1 MLAIIAAIDN
11 DLQREFISDVY
22 IKYYNSARA
31 KAFTFVHDEFEAE
44 EIIQEVFVKLIE
56 HIDVL
61 MELNE
66 SSLSFYV
73 MVTTKNTAIK
83 HWKKSKEKAVNYSFD
98 SEEDLSKWA
107 DDRFAL
113 PEDLYE
119 KQEELEA
126 LAHVISK
133 LPERDKALLE
143 SKYILQLSDKEIA
156 KELDLAP
163 QSVRSFLTRA
173 RRKAYAILKGEIED
187 E

>member
-22 IKYYNSARA
+22 IKYYNLARA
-31 KAFTFVHDEFEAE
+31 KALTFVHDEFEAE

-61 MELNE
+61 MELSE

-83 HWKKSKEKAVNYSFD
+83 HWKKSKEKTENYSFD

-173 RRKAYAILKGEIED
+173 RRKAYAILKGEIKD

>member
-1 MLAIIAAIDN
+1 MCLWSLTKAVFRFMLW
-11 DLQREFISDVY
+11 LQ
-22 IKYYNSARA
+22 
-31 KAFTFVHDEFEAE
+31 
-44 EIIQEVFVKLIE
+44 Q
-56 HIDVL
+56 
-61 MELNE
+61 
-66 SSLSFYV
+66 
-73 MVTTKNTAIK
+73 KNTAIK
-83 HWKKSKEKAVNYSFD
+83 HWKKSKEKAENYSFD

>member
-31 KAFTFVHDEFEAE
+31 KALTFVHDEFEAE

-83 HWKKSKEKAVNYSFD
+83 HWKKNKEKAENYSFD
-98 SEEDLSKWA
+98 SE
-107 DDRFAL
+107 
-113 PEDLYE
+113 EDLYE

>member
-1 MLAIIAAIDN
+1 MI
-11 DLQREFISDVY
+11 
-22 IKYYNSARA
+22 
-31 KAFTFVHDEFEAE
+31 
-44 EIIQEVFVKLIE
+44 
-56 HIDVL
+56 
-61 MELNE
+61 
-66 SSLSFYV
+66 
-73 MVTTKNTAIK
+73 
-83 HWKKSKEKAVNYSFD
+83 